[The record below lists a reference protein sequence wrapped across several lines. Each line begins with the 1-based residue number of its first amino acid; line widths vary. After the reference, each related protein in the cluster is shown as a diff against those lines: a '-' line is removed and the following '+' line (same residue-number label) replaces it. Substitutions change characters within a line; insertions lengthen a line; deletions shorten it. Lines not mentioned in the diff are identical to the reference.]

1 MKARPTTAQPMTP
14 RSKREARAGLGLFLF
29 LVLAFA
35 ACFMWKGAALERVVG
50 ARAVTIY
57 MWSVAAASIIAR
69 LSLRE
74 PLGDV
79 SFRWHGWL
87 TSRAMLVAFA
97 MPLLVGLVS
106 FGLGWALGLAS
117 FAPAQLPETIFHFAI
132 SGPGAARFWKYLLV
146 SATVGGL
153 WSCKAAAGEEIGW
166 RGYMLTRLIESG
178 ARAPLF
184 LSGLIWALWHLPLIF
199 TGQYAGV
206 ARTPGSI
213 ALFAADIVG
222 LGFIFAWLRLS
233 SGSIWPCI
241 LAHGVWNATVFG
253 TFRETTRGGAAWV
266 GEPGA
271 LTAIVVIL
279 FALALYWLWPI
290 PQEA

>member
-1 MKARPTTAQPMTP
+1 M
-14 RSKREARAGLGLFLF
+14 AGLGLFLL
-29 LVLAFA
+29 LVSAFA
-35 ACFMWKGAALERVVG
+35 ICFVWKGTALERVLG
-50 ARAVTIY
+50 ARAVTVY
-57 MWSVAAASIIAR
+57 MWSVAAASIIVR
-69 LSLRE
+69 LWLRE
-74 PLGDV
+74 PPGDV

-106 FGLGWALGLAS
+106 FGLGWALGLGG
-117 FAPAQLPETIFHFAI
+117 FAPAQLPQTLFHIAI
-132 SGPGAARFWKYLLV
+132 TGPDAARFWKYLLV
-146 SATVGGL
+146 SATLGGL

-178 ARAPLF
+178 APAPLL

-206 ARTPGSI
+206 ARTPVSI
-213 ALFAADIVG
+213 ALFAVDIVG

-253 TFRETTRGGAAWV
+253 TFREATQGGAVWV

-279 FALALYWLWPI
+279 VALALYWLWPL
-290 PQEA
+290 PQKA